1 MVSQVSMASAAL
13 EIAQAGV
20 EARKAQPA
28 AELKQAAK
36 PVATETKKAVPSLS
50 ELQARAFMQRQQIGA
65 GLYDRSLTYREG
77 ATTLKRQDAIAAY
90 ASQIQAKEGGPT
102 ERDLRV
108 LARRLDNAQKQLD
121 RLTTNNRGVDLDSV
135 EGIDGKD
142 LDIVQANLM
151 ARINAGVKDG
161 SLTADEAKGL
171 LASQEQ
177 LNTLEKSF
185 RESGGKLTAG
195 EQKMVLDELR
205 KQADLINRLR
215 ANQVGVARPGTS
227 YSDQIDARQAN
238 LEKQFDAAI
247 KAGTLTEEE
256 AKTIRAE
263 FDNAQALENDL
274 RADQRVDWRDATRM
288 SSALNN
294 VEIALYDLQRNRQ
307 GVQLADSFVN
317 VSYVD
322 QRQAQQL
329 ENVARGV
336 DNRSLT
342 DVEAQELLN
351 TMQRVQNQ
359 EDRALAGD
367 GKLDRAEY
375 LRLQNAMND
384 FSLRNQELASN
395 RDRWT
400 GLVPNPVQVPAGPTS
415 QPPAPPVAPP
425 ASWQWRRAAAPPVV
439 TPPAPPVAPPTS
451 NGGGNG
457 NAGGNGNGNA
467 GGNGNNSGVTAGPAP
482 VVTPPAPPVAP
493 PTSNGGGNG
502 NAGGNGNGNGA
513 VNGNAGNGSN
523 GGVTAGPAPVVTP
536 PAPPVV
542 PPAAEPAPLTPA
554 ANSAANTNP
563 ATTPPANETNGKGE
577 PVKDEQKQEPV
588 KVAASA
594 PEKAELNWKPEA
606 IKDRFAEWMTG
617 VMQGV
622 NDRSRD
628 IFADI
633 NDRRDQQKEFE
644 ERREAKKYSPYSDQL
659 PGQKVGQLL
668 DRLNGVDRAPVSTPV
683 SGSSDQPKG
692 KGKAA

>member
-1 MVSQVSMASAAL
+1 MVSQVNTTSTAL
-13 EIAQAGV
+13 EIAQAGAA
-20 EARKAQPA
+20 ARKAQPA
-28 AELKQAAK
+28 AQQKQAAK
-36 PVATETKKAVPSLS
+36 PVATETKKAVQSLS

-77 ATTLKRQDAIAAY
+77 ASTLKRQDAIAAY
-90 ASQIQAKEGGPT
+90 AQQIQAKEGGPT
-102 ERDLRV
+102 ERDLRI
-108 LARRLDNAQKQLD
+108 LARRLDNSQKQLD
-121 RLTTNNRGVDLDSV
+121 RLTTNDRGVDLDSV
-135 EGIDGKD
+135 AGIDGKD

-161 SLTADEAKGL
+161 SLTAEEAKGL
-171 LASQEQ
+171 LESQEQ

-215 ANQVGVARPGTS
+215 ANDVGVARAGTS

-238 LEKQFDAAI
+238 LEKQFEAAI
-247 KAGTLTEEE
+247 KAGTLTEDE

-263 FDNAQALENDL
+263 FDTAQALENEL

-288 SSALNN
+288 STALNN

-317 VSYVD
+317 VSVVD

-329 ENVARGV
+329 ENVARGI

-342 DVEAQELLN
+342 DVEAQELLV

-359 EDRALAGD
+359 EDRALSGD
-367 GKLDRAEY
+367 GQLDRAEY

-395 RDRWT
+395 SDRWT

-425 ASWQWRRAAAPPVV
+425 AS
-439 TPPAPPVAPPTS
+439 

-457 NAGGNGNGNA
+457 NAGGNGSGAVNGN
-467 GGNGNNSGVTAGPAP
+467 G
-482 VVTPPAPPVAP
+482 
-493 PTSNGGGNG
+493 
-502 NAGGNGNGNGA
+502 GGNGNGNG
-513 VNGNAGNGSN
+513 GAGNN
-523 GGVTAGPAPVVTP
+523 GGVTAGPAPVNPPPAPSVAPPASNGGGNGSAGGNGNGAVNGNGGGNGNGGAGNNGGVTAGPAPVNPP
-536 PAPPVV
+536 PAPPVA
-542 PPAAEPAPLTPA
+542 PPADPAPATPA
-554 ANSAANTNP
+554 AANP
-563 ATTPPANETNGKGE
+563 APTPTPPASETNGKGE
-577 PVKDEQKQEPV
+577 PVKAGQSEEPV
-588 KVAASA
+588 TSTESGQQKPAID
-594 PEKAELNWKPEA
+594 WKPEA

-617 VMQGV
+617 AMQGV
-622 NDRSRD
+622 NSRSRD
-628 IFADI
+628 IFSDI
-633 NDRRDQQKEFE
+633 DSRREQQKEVQ
-644 ERREAKKYSPYSDQL
+644 ERREAKKYFPYSDQL

-668 DRLNGVDRAPVSTPV
+668 DRLNGVDRAPGSTPV
-683 SGSSDQPKG
+683 VASSDQPKG
-692 KGKAA
+692 KSKAA

>member
-1 MVSQVSMASAAL
+1 MVSQVSMAPAAL
-13 EIAQAGV
+13 EIAQAKV

-36 PVATETKKAVPSLS
+36 PVASETKNAVPSLS

-90 ASQIQAKEGGPT
+90 AAQIEAKEGGPT
-102 ERDLRV
+102 ERDLRI
-108 LARRLDNAQKQLD
+108 LARRLNNAQKQLD
-121 RLTTNNRGVDLDSV
+121 RLTTNTRGVDLDSV

-142 LDIVQANLM
+142 LDVVQANLM

-247 KAGTLTEEE
+247 KAGTLTEDE

-274 RADQRVDWRDATRM
+274 RADQRVDWRDVTRM
-288 SSALNN
+288 STALNN
-294 VEIALYDLQRNRQ
+294 VEIALYELQRNRQ

-317 VSYVD
+317 ASAVD

-329 ENVARGV
+329 ENVARGI

-342 DVEAQELLN
+342 DVEAQELLI

-359 EDRALAGD
+359 EDRALGGD

-415 QPPAPPVAPP
+415 QPPVPPAPPAPPVAPP
-425 ASWQWRRAAAPPVV
+425 AS
-439 TPPAPPVAPPTS
+439 T
-451 NGGGNG
+451 GGGNG
-457 NAGGNGNGNA
+457 TANGND
-467 GGNGNNSGVTAGPAP
+467 
-482 VVTPPAPPVAP
+482 
-493 PTSNGGGNG
+493 
-502 NAGGNGNGNGA
+502 NGA
-513 VNGNAGNGSN
+513 VNGNAGGNAGNGNN
-523 GGVTAGPAPVVTP
+523 GGVTAGPAPVDP
-536 PAPPVV
+536 PRLLRSRPLPRTVVGMAMPVV
-542 PPAAEPAPLTPA
+542 MAMGMPAAMA
-554 ANSAANTNP
+554 A
-563 ATTPPANETNGKGE
+563 
-577 PVKDEQKQEPV
+577 
-588 KVAASA
+588 
-594 PEKAELNWKPEA
+594 
-606 IKDRFAEWMTG
+606 
-617 VMQGV
+617 
-622 NDRSRD
+622 
-628 IFADI
+628 
-633 NDRRDQQKEFE
+633 
-644 ERREAKKYSPYSDQL
+644 
-659 PGQKVGQLL
+659 
-668 DRLNGVDRAPVSTPV
+668 
-683 SGSSDQPKG
+683 
-692 KGKAA
+692 